1 MKTVKPNTRRRNFLL
16 AAGLGGAGAVA
27 AVSGAR
33 KVQEAGTKTAD
44 NSPAAQGY
52 RETDHVLTYYKTTE
66 V

>member
-27 AVSGAR
+27 VVTGTR
-33 KVQEAGTKTAD
+33 KTAQPGTKTAEAA
-44 NSPAAQGY
+44 PAAQGY
-52 RETDHVLTYYKTTE
+52 RASAHVLKYYKTTE